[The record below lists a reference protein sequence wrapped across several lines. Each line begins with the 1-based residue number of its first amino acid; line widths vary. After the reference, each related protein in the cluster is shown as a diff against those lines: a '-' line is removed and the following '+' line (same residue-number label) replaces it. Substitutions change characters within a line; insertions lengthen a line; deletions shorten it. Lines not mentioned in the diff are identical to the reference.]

1 LARSGVDLQR
11 QRDAAERH
19 GVSGDDLL
27 VSGPRI
33 RVSALIRRGDAVLL
47 CNHTKLGRS
56 YWLLP
61 GGGVEEGE
69 SLHEALLRELDEEC
83 SLRSVRLDGPI
94 ALAESIAPADQ
105 RPRKHVVQL
114 IFHGVV
120 ADHEFASVTSAD
132 AAIRGH
138 RLVATADLAALDLR
152 PPIHR
157 FVERWRPGDPF
168 VHLGQLWAR

>member
-1 LARSGVDLQR
+1 
-11 QRDAAERH
+11 
-19 GVSGDDLL
+19 VSE
-27 VSGPRI
+27 PRI
-33 RVSALIRRGDAVLL
+33 RVAALIRRGDSVLL

-83 SLRSVRLDGPI
+83 SLRSVTLEGPI
-94 ALAESIAPADQ
+94 AIAESISPADQ
-105 RPRKHVVQL
+105 WPRKHVVHL
-114 IFHGVV
+114 VFSGVV
-120 ADHEFASVTSAD
+120 PDDQFAGIASDD

-138 RLVATADLAALDLR
+138 RLVSLSELPGLDVR

-157 FVERWRPGDPF
+157 FLERWMPGDPF
-168 VHLGQLWAR
+168 VHLGQLWVR

>member
-1 LARSGVDLQR
+1 
-11 QRDAAERH
+11 
-19 GVSGDDLL
+19 VSD
-27 VSGPRI
+27 PRI
-33 RVSALIRRGDAVLL
+33 RVSALIRRGDTVLL

-83 SLRSVRLDGPI
+83 SLRAVRLDGPI

-105 RPRKHVVQL
+105 RPRKHVVHL

-120 ADHEFASVTSAD
+120 ADHEFVSVTSED

-138 RLVATADLAALDLR
+138 RLVAATDLPGLDLR

-157 FVERWRPGDPF
+157 FLERWRPGDPF

>member
-1 LARSGVDLQR
+1 
-11 QRDAAERH
+11 
-19 GVSGDDLL
+19 VSE
-27 VSGPRI
+27 PRI
-33 RVSALIRRGDAVLL
+33 RVAALIRRGDSVLL

-83 SLRSVRLDGPI
+83 SLRSVTLEGPI
-94 ALAESIAPADQ
+94 AIAESISPADQ
-105 RPRKHVVQL
+105 WPRKHVVHL
-114 IFHGVV
+114 VFAGVV
-120 ADHEFASVTSAD
+120 PDDQFAGIASDD

-138 RLVATADLAALDLR
+138 RLVSLSELPSLDVR

-157 FVERWRPGDPF
+157 FLERWMPGDPF

>member
-1 LARSGVDLQR
+1 
-11 QRDAAERH
+11 
-19 GVSGDDLL
+19 
-27 VSGPRI
+27 
-33 RVSALIRRGDAVLL
+33 VLL

-83 SLRSVRLDGPI
+83 SLRSVTLEGPI
-94 ALAESIAPADQ
+94 AIAESISPADQ
-105 RPRKHVVQL
+105 WPRKHVVHL
-114 IFHGVV
+114 VFAGVV
-120 ADHEFASVTSAD
+120 PDDQFAGIASDD

-138 RLVATADLAALDLR
+138 RLVSLSELPSMDVR

-157 FVERWRPGDPF
+157 FLERWMPGDPF
-168 VHLGQLWAR
+168 VHLGQLWVR